1 MGFRPARSSAFSVK
15 PEAIRSRVTATI
27 ATAGSHSRNT
37 RTARNCAAP
46 ASRALSCPGRA
57 RRLPKRIAPA
67 DFGRGA
73 HTSPKFAADSPLEE
87 DGFEPLVPQREGI
100 GHFETT
106 LIDPWPLHL
115 REKHL
120 PRRRDLEFAF
130 GLLLRGIC
138 EPAQHEGSSRSSTR
152 WL

>member
-1 MGFRPARSSAFSVK
+1 MSEGERGVRCGHMSGLSV
-15 PEAIRSRVTATI
+15 
-27 ATAGSHSRNT
+27 
-37 RTARNCAAP
+37 
-46 ASRALSCPGRA
+46 
-57 RRLPKRIAPA
+57 RLPFGSARGRNGFAP
-67 DFGRGA
+67 
-73 HTSPKFAADSPLEE
+73 DSPLEG

>member
-1 MGFRPARSSAFSVK
+1 M
-15 PEAIRSRVTATI
+15 
-27 ATAGSHSRNT
+27 
-37 RTARNCAAP
+37 
-46 ASRALSCPGRA
+46 
-57 RRLPKRIAPA
+57 PA
-67 DFGRGA
+67 DWAPILRNRSF
-73 HTSPKFAADSPLEE
+73 ADSAQEG

-130 GLLLRGIC
+130 GLLQRRAPLGTDFFRGERNGKPQVRLFLGPNRC
-138 EPAQHEGSSRSSTR
+138 EGRFGQTEKDRHRRSITGKPPIVE
-152 WL
+152 

>member
-1 MGFRPARSSAFSVK
+1 MIDFRD
-15 PEAIRSRVTATI
+15 
-27 ATAGSHSRNT
+27 GSGG
-37 RTARNCAAP
+37 C
-46 ASRALSCPGRA
+46 SRAKGRA
-57 RRLPKRIAPA
+57 EKRCLVE
-67 DFGRGA
+67 
-73 HTSPKFAADSPLEE
+73 FATDSPMEG

-100 GHFETT
+100 GLFETT

-115 REKHL
+115 CEKHL

-130 GLLLRGIC
+130 ALLLRGVC